1 MSNKEGTQPS
11 TDEDAKFELQ
21 LMQALQN
28 PLVAAQFRDA
38 IAPLITPLKDA
49 LCQNTAQVASLRAQ
63 LAERDEIIDNL
74 QSHVRG
80 LEIKIDDL
88 EQQGRKGSIRVFGLP
103 EDNPGTLDEKL
114 LTLFNQNMKM
124 VPPLNLNDI
133 EVAHR
138 LGRPPQQP
146 PAQTPTVPQQ
156 GDGDVLLLLLLLL
169 YIYMYIYMYIYVTR
183 SHYDMRKYWF
193 KYWHGDGT
201 VTVRPFP
208 ASMRTQLIPLWP
220 WKWTRLS
227 WWSNYRCSHI
237 SMTNVRSTDSSYQ
250 IHNSQVN

>member
-38 IAPLITPLKDA
+38 IAPLITLLKDA

-63 LAERDEIIDNL
+63 LVERDEIIDNL
-74 QSHVRG
+74 QSHVRD
-80 LEIKIDDL
+80 LEIKIGDL

-124 VPPLNLNDI
+124 VIPLNLNDI

-156 GDGDVLLLLLLLL
+156 GDGDVL
-169 YIYMYIYMYIYVTR
+169 YIYIYIYIYVTR

-208 ASMRTQLIPLWP
+208 APMRTQLIPFW
-220 WKWTRLS
+220 
-227 WWSNYRCSHI
+227 
-237 SMTNVRSTDSSYQ
+237 
-250 IHNSQVN
+250 